1 MERMELR
8 TNGTG
13 RRVRAVLYDF
23 DGTLADT
30 TELVMSSW
38 RHTMQE
44 HFGEVPPDEE
54 WLAGFGTP
62 LDIQLMRFARS
73 VSERDAMMATYRAY
87 QNQHLDAVVRPF
99 PGAIETVREL
109 ARGGYA
115 LAIVTSRFREGTLR
129 AMRTCGL
136 VDLCPTIVTPEDVTH
151 AKPHPEPVERALAE
165 LGVAADEALFVGDSP
180 HDIAAGRAAGTR
192 TAGVLWGPF
201 PRTQLEAEAPDF
213 LLARQDEV
221 LRLVGEG

>member
-1 MERMELR
+1 METTLERKER
-8 TNGTG
+8 VAS
-13 RRVRAVLYDF
+13 RVRAVLYDF

-38 RHTMQE
+38 RHTMRE

-62 LDIQLMRFARS
+62 LDIQLMRFASS
-73 VSERDAMMATYRAY
+73 VAERDALMATYRDD
-87 QNQHLDAVVRPF
+87 QNAHLDAVVRPF
-99 PGAIETVREL
+99 PGALEAVVEL
-109 ARGGYA
+109 ARRGYA

-136 VDLCPTIVTPEDVTH
+136 IDHFPTIITPEDVTH

-165 LGVAADEALFVGDSP
+165 LGVEPEAALFVGDSP

-192 TAGVLWGPF
+192 TAGALWGPF
-201 PRTQLEAEAPDF
+201 PRAQLEAEAPDF
-213 LLARQDEV
+213 LLTAQDEV
-221 LRLVGEG
+221 LRLVGG